1 MPWYC
6 AVNDL
11 QKLRAIFAGLR
22 LPVSSENAKK
32 ITVRIEA
39 EIGKNRHYWSSANNM
54 RGFNLVFY
62 VDRQSY
68 LVRNED
74 IKW

>member
-1 MPWYC
+1 M
-6 AVNDL
+6 NDL
-11 QKLRAIFAGLR
+11 QKLRAIFSGLR
-22 LPVSSENAKK
+22 LPVSGEDAKK
-32 ITVRIEA
+32 ITARIDA

-62 VDRQSY
+62 VGRQSY

>member
-1 MPWYC
+1 M
-6 AVNDL
+6 NDL
-11 QKLRAIFAGLR
+11 QKLREIFSGLR
-22 LPVSSENAKK
+22 LPVSNENAKK

-62 VDRQSY
+62 VGRQSY

>member
-1 MPWYC
+1 M
-6 AVNDL
+6 NDL

-32 ITVRIEA
+32 ITARIDS
-39 EIGKNRHYWSSANNM
+39 EIGKNRHHWSSTNDM

-62 VDRQSY
+62 VGRQSY
-68 LVRNED
+68 VVRNAD
-74 IKW
+74 IK

>member
-1 MPWYC
+1 M
-6 AVNDL
+6 NDL
-11 QKLRAIFAGLR
+11 QKLRAIFMGLR
-22 LPVSSENAKK
+22 LPVSHENAKK
-32 ITVRIEA
+32 ITMRIDS

-62 VDRQSY
+62 VGRQSY

-74 IKW
+74 VKW

>member
-1 MPWYC
+1 M
-6 AVNDL
+6 NDL
-11 QKLRAIFAGLR
+11 QKLRAIFTGLR
-22 LPVSSENAKK
+22 LPVSSENAKT

-62 VDRQSY
+62 VGRKSF

>member
-1 MPWYC
+1 M
-6 AVNDL
+6 NDL
-11 QKLRAIFAGLR
+11 QKLRAIFTGLR
-22 LPVSSENAKK
+22 LPVSSENAKT

-54 RGFNLVFY
+54 RGFNLYFCVG
-62 VDRQSY
+62 RQSY

-74 IKW
+74 IKG